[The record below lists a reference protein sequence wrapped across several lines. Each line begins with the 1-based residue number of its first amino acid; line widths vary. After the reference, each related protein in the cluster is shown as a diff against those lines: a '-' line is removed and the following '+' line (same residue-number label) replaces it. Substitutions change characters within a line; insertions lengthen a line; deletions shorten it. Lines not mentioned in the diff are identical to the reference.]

1 MNPSKFS
8 NDIDLLLL
16 YSTFSSNLVE
26 KEIQISEF
34 LEKISRYHLD
44 ITALSFEEEK
54 DINFIDRL
62 NYNYIMGK

>member
-1 MNPSKFS
+1 M
-8 NDIDLLLL
+8 
-16 YSTFSSNLVE
+16 E